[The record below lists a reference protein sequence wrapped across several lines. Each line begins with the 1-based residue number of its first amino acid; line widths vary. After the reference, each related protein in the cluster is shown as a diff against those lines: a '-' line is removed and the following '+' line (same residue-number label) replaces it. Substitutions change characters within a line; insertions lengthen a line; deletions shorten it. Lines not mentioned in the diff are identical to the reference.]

1 MTKVYEE
8 FYLSKVGNDYDQWM
22 LIGVD
27 ENRSQGDTIATF
39 TSLYYAELV
48 TELLNNMLS
57 EEVLIG

>member
-8 FYLSKVGNDYDQWM
+8 FYLSKVGNDYDQYM
-22 LIGVD
+22 LIGSD
-27 ENRSQGDTIATF
+27 GYQGDTVATF
-39 TSLYYAELV
+39 FDHYYAELV

>member
-27 ENRSQGDTIATF
+27 GINGDTIATF
-39 TSLYYAELV
+39 FDHYYAELV